1 MAKFNLYFEDRNY
14 SPTQRLWL
22 LFKERHPARIG
33 LWLFLSLL
41 ILAVLAPL
49 ISPYSPYFHNQSAL
63 LLPPA
68 WSNLGSVDYMLG
80 TDDLGRDILSRLMN
94 GARLTFGLSIAS
106 VLIALIF
113 GLIIGSLAGLSKG
126 VKSSFLNHLL
136 DLALSIPSLLI
147 AIIIVAILGPGLANT
162 VWAIILATLPVFV
175 HAISNAVRDELKKDY
190 AVAYRLDGASM
201 YQVLV
206 HAILPNIFESIII
219 VATMAL
225 SNAILDIA
233 ALGFLRLGAQAPSSE
248 WGAMLAESL
257 DLLYIAPWTVALPGV
272 LIFISVLSTNL
283 VGDGLS
289 SALKRRLDS

>member
-1 MAKFNLYFEDRNY
+1 MAKFDIYFEDRNT
-14 SPTQRLWL
+14 SPMQRLWL

-41 ILAVLAPL
+41 VLAILAPL
-49 ISPYSPYFHNQSAL
+49 ISPYSPYFHNQTAL
-63 LLPPA
+63 LMPPA
-68 WSNLGSVDYMLG
+68 WSSAGHVDYMLG

-94 GARLTFGLSIAS
+94 GARLTFGLSIIS
-106 VLIALIF
+106 VLVALF
-113 GLIIGSLAGLSKG
+113 VGLFIGALAGMSSG

-162 VWAIILATLPVFV
+162 VWAIILSSLPLFIHAT
-175 HAISNAVRDELKKDY
+175 SNAVSDELKKDY
-190 AVAYRLDGASM
+190 AIAYRLDGASR

-206 HAILPNIFESIII
+206 HAILPNIFESLII

-257 DLLYIAPWTVALPGV
+257 DLLYIAPWTVALPGI

-289 SALKRRLDS
+289 SAFKRRVQS